1 MFCDPENGYFMPAGR
16 NRLDLNL
23 SQCYINQLDSC
34 SDTQQIHEHC
44 VLDQNRVNL
53 RKLTVLTEDF
63 GERAIILVPN
73 IFVFYHCCPE
83 SRTRHNTSIFGGY
96 GK

>member
-1 MFCDPENGYFMPAGR
+1 MFCDPENGYFMPAGS
-16 NRLDLNL
+16 NRQDLNL
-23 SQCYINQLDSC
+23 SQCYINQLDFF

-44 VLDQNRVNL
+44 VLDQNL

-73 IFVFYHCCPE
+73 IFVFNHCCPE
-83 SRTRHNTSIFGGY
+83 SRRRHNTSIFEGH